1 MKTKNLWL
9 SWLYCFILCTVLG
22 FIPEPTGFF
31 KFLFVVAA
39 IGFFVPGFLLL
50 KYGQRKDCRLVLTAA
65 AVSLTVTPTLIILNF
80 ASALMPRIW
89 GSVFYVLLVIFSS
102 PMICAQYWALS
113 LFGWACLL
121 FSAISA
127 VRSSASTG

>member
-1 MKTKNLWL
+1 MKMKTLWL

-22 FIPEPTGFF
+22 FIPEPAGFF

-50 KYGQRKDCRLVLTAA
+50 KYGERREHRLVLIAA
-65 AVSLTVTPTLIILNF
+65 AVSLTVTLVLIILNF
-80 ASALMPRIW
+80 ASVLMPQVW
-89 GSVFYVLLVIFSS
+89 GSVLYVMLVIFST
-102 PMICAQYWALS
+102 PMICARYWVLS

-121 FSAISA
+121 FTA
-127 VRSSASTG
+127 VGALRKKD